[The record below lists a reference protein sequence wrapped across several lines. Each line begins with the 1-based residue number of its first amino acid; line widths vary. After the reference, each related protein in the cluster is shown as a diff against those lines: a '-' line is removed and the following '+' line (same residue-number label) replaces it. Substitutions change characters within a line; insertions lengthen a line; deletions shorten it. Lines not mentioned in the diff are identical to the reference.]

1 MSDAHDLRPH
11 LETWHGFVRLIGF
24 SVAGIVVLLVLMALF
39 LL

>member
-11 LETWHGFVRLIGF
+11 MEMWRGFIKLLSYSIIGI
-24 SVAGIVVLLVLMALF
+24 GVLLGAMALF